1 MQPTGCAHRLG
12 AVTVA
17 VVVPTYRPDA
27 TELLSLVTSLQ
38 AFGLPI
44 LVTDDASPVTF
55 DPALRAVEA
64 LGVTVIRHDRNAG
77 IARALNEGLGFA
89 FDSGA
94 TWLLTVDQDTT
105 LPADYVESLLPW
117 AVAGVGVVAAEH
129 IADASGSIGYPSRLV
144 DGQLITEEVM
154 QTGALWSVDV
164 MNSVGGFDES
174 LGIDAV
180 DAAACLR
187 IREKHLR
194 VVLAPGVCLSH
205 HLGNTRQV
213 QIFGRTVLA
222 TGHSASRRTTM
233 VRNRLKLA
241 PAEFR
246 QSPVHALRTLRRV
259 AVNVALGALVE
270 EDRLA
275 KAKAGLR
282 GLRPGSKR

>member
-1 MQPTGCAHRLG
+1 M
-12 AVTVA
+12 TVA

-27 TELLSLVTSLQ
+27 TELDSLVTSLQ
-38 AFGLPI
+38 ALGLSI

-64 LGVTVIRHDRNAG
+64 LGVTVIRHERNAG
-77 IARALNEGLGFA
+77 IARGLNEGLGFA
-89 FDSGA
+89 FDLGA

-105 LPADYVESLLPW
+105 LTADYVESLLPW

-144 DGQLITEEVM
+144 DGQLITEEVI
-154 QTGALWSVDV
+154 QTGSLWSVDV

-187 IREKHLR
+187 IREHGLR
-194 VVLAPGVCLSH
+194 VVLAPGVSLSH

-213 QIFGRTVLA
+213 QIFGKTVLA

-246 QSPVHALRTLRRV
+246 QSPIHAMRTLRRV

-270 EDRLA
+270 DDRLA

-282 GLRPGSKR
+282 GLRSGSKR

>member
-1 MQPTGCAHRLG
+1 VQPTGCAHRLG

>member
-1 MQPTGCAHRLG
+1 MQPTGCAHRL
-12 AVTVA
+12 AVVTVA
-17 VVVPTYRPDA
+17 VVVPTYRSEPSD
-27 TELLSLVTSLQ
+27 LLALVTSIQ
-38 AFGLPI
+38 AAGLSV
-44 LVTDDASPVTF
+44 LVTDDASPATF

-64 LGVTVIRHDRNAG
+64 LGVTVLRHERNAG
-77 IARALNEGLGFA
+77 IARGLNEGLGFA

-94 TWLLTVDQDTT
+94 SWLLTVDQDSE
-105 LPADYVESLLPW
+105 LPAGYINSLVPW
-117 AVAGVGVVAAEH
+117 AVAGVGVVAAEL
-129 IADASGSIGYPSRLV
+129 IADASGSISYPSRLV
-144 DGQLITEEVM
+144 NGQLITEEVM
-154 QTGALWSVDV
+154 QTGSLWSVDA

-187 IREKHLR
+187 IREHGLR
-194 VVLAPGVCLSH
+194 VVLAPGVSLSH

-213 QIFGRTVLA
+213 QIFGKTVLA

-246 QSPVHALRTLRRV
+246 QSPIHAMRTLRRV

>member
-1 MQPTGCAHRLG
+1 
-12 AVTVA
+12 VA

-55 DPALRAVEA
+55 DLALRAVEA

-77 IARALNEGLGFA
+77 IARGLNEGLGFA

-105 LPADYVESLLPW
+105 VPADYVESLLPW

-154 QTGALWSVDV
+154 QTGSLWSVDV

-213 QIFGRTVLA
+213 QIFGKTVLA

>member
-1 MQPTGCAHRLG
+1 
-12 AVTVA
+12 VA

-77 IARALNEGLGFA
+77 IARGLNEGLGFA

-270 EDRLA
+270 EDRILN
-275 KAKAGLR
+275 LR
-282 GLRPGSKR
+282 GSLKGLLPRKRF

>member
-1 MQPTGCAHRLG
+1 M
-12 AVTVA
+12 TVA

-77 IARALNEGLGFA
+77 IARGLNEGLGFA

-270 EDRLA
+270 EDRILN
-275 KAKAGLR
+275 LR
-282 GLRPGSKR
+282 GSLKGLLPRKRF

>member
-12 AVTVA
+12 VVTVA

-27 TELLSLVTSLQ
+27 TELDSLVTSLQ
-38 AFGLPI
+38 ALGLSI

-64 LGVTVIRHDRNAG
+64 PGVTVIRHERNAG
-77 IARALNEGLGFA
+77 IARGLNEGLGFA
-89 FDSGA
+89 FDLGA

-105 LPADYVESLLPW
+105 LTADYVESLLPW
-117 AVAGVGVVAAEH
+117 AVTGVGVVAAEH

-144 DGQLITEEVM
+144 DGQLITEEVI
-154 QTGALWSVDV
+154 QTGSLWSVDV

-187 IREKHLR
+187 IREHGLR
-194 VVLAPGVCLSH
+194 VVLAPGVSLSH

-213 QIFGRTVLA
+213 QIFGKTVLA

-246 QSPVHALRTLRRV
+246 QSPIHAMRTLRRV

-270 EDRLA
+270 DDRLA

-282 GLRPGSKR
+282 GLRSGSKR